1 MSCPRN
7 VFLVV
12 ILSVLL
18 STTNLLGIIIFNDG
32 KEHIIQSIVNEAI
45 LIEEFKKDIVKN
57 GNDRYP
63 SKPRMGNKDEYKVI

>member
-1 MSCPRN
+1 MKRIKN
-7 VFLVV
+7 VLTDK
-12 ILSVLL
+12 IP
-18 STTNLLGIIIFNDG
+18 
-32 KEHIIQSIVNEAI
+32 NEAI